1 LITFVEEDKEEDNES
16 AEPESADLAGAD
28 AGPLVDAVE
37 VVPVP

>member
-1 LITFVEEDKEEDNES
+1 LITFVEEDKE
-16 AEPESADLAGAD
+16 EPESADLAGAD